1 MSWGP
6 LPVNLGVTAVT
17 VAVLMLAT
25 FAYAMR
31 TRVHAI
37 MDTVWAL
44 GFVIIALVSFGLSA
58 GHGLAARRV
67 LVLALVTV
75 WGVRLSAHIYLRNRG
90 QAEDKRYASLL
101 RRNTGSPAR
110 FVLRHITVAA
120 GLLALAR
127 FGRGRVACVHDEHA
141 GAAHRQA
148 AAGKAYGVVQGGRV
162 RGLCP
167 ADQRLLPVATL
178 SACWAFSVG

>member
-6 LPVNLGVTAVT
+6 LLVNLGVTAVT

-44 GFVIIALVSFGLSA
+44 GFVIIALVSFLLSI
-58 GHGLAARRV
+58 GRGLAGRRV
-67 LVLALVTV
+67 LVLVLVAV
-75 WGVRLSAHIYLRNRG
+75 WGARLSAHIYLRNRG
-90 QAEDKRYASLL
+90 QGEDKRYASLL

-110 FVLRHITVAA
+110 FALRYIYWTQGRVMWFVSLPLQVAMYEHASLGIVYVA
-120 GLLALAR
+120 GGGGV
-127 FGRGRVACVHDEHA
+127 GRGVRLRD
-141 GAAHRQA
+141 
-148 AAGKAYGVVQGGRV
+148 GG
-162 RGLCP
+162 
-167 ADQRLLPVATL
+167 
-178 SACWAFSVG
+178 